1 MKIYKITDELSSEYE
16 RILPVHGVSKG
27 MGCNLA
33 WLKTLVKLKE
43 EQVFPSLVL
52 ESDAN
57 QVRPLENFDTPND
70 CDMVYYG
77 VCKLDE
83 DPEKIWQEEYYEVDS
98 YPHLIKLKRMAT
110 THAVCFYNKSSV
122 QAALEY
128 TSAAL
133 CNNVFLDVVWA
144 HELMPRF
151 NVYALRKPI
160 FTQGT
165 SHKDNF
171 YYKNTNIL
179 L

>member
-1 MKIYKITDELSSEYE
+1 MITYKITDDPCPEYE
-16 RILPVHGVSKG
+16 KVTPVWGVSKA

-33 WLKTLVKLKE
+33 WLKTLVKIKE
-43 EQVFPSLVL
+43 SDYFPSLVL

-57 QVRPLENFDTPND
+57 QIRPLEGVDVPND
-70 CDMVYYG
+70 CDILYYG
-77 VCKLDE
+77 VCRLDE
-83 DPEKIWQEEYYEVDS
+83 DPEKIWQEEYHEVES

-110 THAVCFYNKSSV
+110 THAVCFYNKNSV

-133 CNNVFLDVVWA
+133 CNNIFLDVVWA

>member
-1 MKIYKITDELSSEYE
+1 MKVYKITDELSSEYE
-16 RILPVHGVSKG
+16 SIPPIYGTSKG

-33 WLKTLVKLKE
+33 WLKTLVILKE
-43 EQVFPSLVL
+43 KQVFPSLVL

-57 QVRPLENFDTPND
+57 QVRPLEKFDIPKD
-70 CDMVYYG
+70 CDILYYG

-83 DPEKIWQEEYYEVDS
+83 AQEVDG

-110 THAVCFYNKSSV
+110 THAVCFYNKNSV

-133 CNNVFLDVVWA
+133 CNNILLDVVWA
-144 HELMPRF
+144 HELMSRF
-151 NVYALRKPI
+151 NVYALREPV
-160 FTQGT
+160 FVQGI
-165 SHKDNF
+165 SRADNF

>member
-1 MKIYKITDELSSEYE
+1 MKVYKITDELSSEYE
-16 RILPVHGVSKG
+16 SIPPIYGTSKG

-33 WLKTLVKLKE
+33 WLKTLVILKE
-43 EQVFPSLVL
+43 KQVFPSLVL

-57 QVRPLENFDTPND
+57 QVRPLEKFDIPKD
-70 CDMVYYG
+70 CDILYYG

-83 DPEKIWQEEYYEVDS
+83 DPEKISQEENQEVDG

-110 THAVCFYNKSSV
+110 THAVCFYNKNSV

-133 CNNVFLDVVWA
+133 CNNILLDVVWA
-144 HELMPRF
+144 HELMSRF
-151 NVYALRKPI
+151 NVYALREPV
-160 FTQGT
+160 FVQGI
-165 SHKDNF
+165 SRADNF